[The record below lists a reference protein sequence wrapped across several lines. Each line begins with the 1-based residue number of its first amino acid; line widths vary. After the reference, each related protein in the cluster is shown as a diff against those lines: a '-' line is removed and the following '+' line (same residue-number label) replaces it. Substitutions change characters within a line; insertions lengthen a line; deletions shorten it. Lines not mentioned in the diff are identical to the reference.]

1 MTNKVFYELKRIV
14 ANESEVAVELTEA
27 DVDTIYLA
35 LEDYY
40 SNLQYNELE
49 VNELEQLEG
58 EVSTLLYKLGAV

>member
-1 MTNKVFYELKRIV
+1 MTSKVFYELKRIV
-14 ANESEVAVELTEA
+14 ANESELAVELTEA